1 MREPTSSLNRCMP
14 GGAHF
19 RKAHVSESSKWH
31 GHPAHAT
38 YRRHR
43 QDCLC
48 YTPAKTPVLAETSV
62 PPGVCNFRKC
72 YKSGMTLI
80 ELLVVIAIVGILF
93 ALIYP
98 NIKKG
103 VDAANRTKCLNNLRQ
118 IGAAAELYTQEND
131 NTFPKMDAWPGQLG
145 VYLVPGGNI
154 FTLRAGTKTVF
165 WCPAVTVPT
174 DPASYNG
181 IIEYGINAQG
191 YAGLGRF
198 YQDPGHSGI
207 AITDSKRFAFMDS
220 TGKNVWDTTPTRVN
234 PSHGMNNY
242 NAIFADG
249 HAENMST
256 AQYPLGSSA
265 WRNLFWGYTRY

>member
-1 MREPTSSLNRCMP
+1 MP
-14 GGAHF
+14 NQNI
-19 RKAHVSESSKWH
+19 W
-31 GHPAHAT
+31 
-38 YRRHR
+38 
-43 QDCLC
+43 
-48 YTPAKTPVLAETSV
+48 
-62 PPGVCNFRKC
+62 RKC

-80 ELLVVIAIVGILF
+80 ELLVGIAIVGILF

-98 NIKKG
+98 SVKKG

-118 IGAAAELYTQEND
+118 IGVGAELYIQEN
-131 NTFPKMDAWPGQLG
+131 NNKFPDFDAWPGQLG

-174 DPASYNG
+174 DPASFNG
-181 IIEYGINAQG
+181 LLEYGINAQG

-207 AITDSKRFAFMDS
+207 AITDSKRFAFMDA

-234 PSHGMNNY
+234 PSHGTNNY